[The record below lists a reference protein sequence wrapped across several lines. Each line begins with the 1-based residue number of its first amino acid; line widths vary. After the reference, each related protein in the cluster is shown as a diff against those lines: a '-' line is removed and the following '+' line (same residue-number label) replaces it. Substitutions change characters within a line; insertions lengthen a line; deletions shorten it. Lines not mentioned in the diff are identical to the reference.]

1 MSSSGYAHVV
11 GAISSQVGRQDDD
24 VRGVFTAIHTTL
36 ICFPTH
42 AVYAL
47 GTLVERR
54 AKSDGDEMLKKATVT
69 VRWNFFGAALTKQ
82 A

>member
-24 VRGVFTAIHTTL
+24 VRGVLTAILATL

-47 GTLVERR
+47 GYVGRAACEERR
-54 AKSDGDEMLKKATVT
+54 G
-69 VRWNFFGAALTKQ
+69 
-82 A
+82 

>member
-24 VRGVFTAIHTTL
+24 IRGVFTTIHATL
-36 ICFPTH
+36 TCFPTH

-47 GTLVERR
+47 GYVGRVACEERW
-54 AKSDGDEMLKKATVT
+54 E
-69 VRWNFFGAALTKQ
+69 
-82 A
+82 